1 MGAWAGGHDAGPG
14 GVALLEIA
22 DGQHYVCTAVGK
34 HGGGVVADAGVGAG
48 DHNDAP
54 ALIGDVCGRP
64 FTGLVVVGGHGPNIL
79 TRIGGPRTR
88 SNEGHDP
95 VRGFLHSA

>member
-1 MGAWAGGHDAGPG
+1 MSVREEPRLAASASTA
-14 GVALLEIA
+14 ALCGDLGTSPAAARSIA
-22 DGQHYVCTAVGK
+22 VPARNLD
-34 HGGGVVADAGVGAG
+34 G
-48 DHNDAP
+48 DHNAP